1 MSAVLHPG
9 FGDPEAIRSSQIA
22 NATFNRAQQLG
33 YGKVVAQ
40 SLARRAKQEAAQWET
55 PREVA
60 MRMVPLKTHSATV
73 RGRGPFGGNAA

>member
-1 MSAVLHPG
+1 MSAVLSPG
-9 FGDPEAIRSSQIA
+9 FGDPEAIRSSQIG
-22 NATFNRAQQLG
+22 NATFNRALQLG

-40 SLARRAKQEAAQWET
+40 SLAKRAKQEAAQWET

-60 MRMVPLKTHSATV
+60 LRMVPPKSHSATV